1 MYLFEI
7 YMQDQ
12 MEGWVDQFFV
22 IADVSNQVA
31 DNTNLGFTKRI
42 ITESFKVT
50 IGRPF
55 KIVVF
60 DISFLGTAL
69 YRVLKP
75 ILPNNL
81 IETVRIFGDDRKELL
96 EELRSYISD
105 DVIPEFLGGK
115 NKTIE
120 TRDINKRTKEKEY
133 IEPETERSILRNV
146 RSLKNL

>member
-1 MYLFEI
+1 
-7 YMQDQ
+7 MQDQ

-96 EELRSYISD
+96 EEGRFMYYM
-105 DVIPEFLGGK
+105 
-115 NKTIE
+115 
-120 TRDINKRTKEKEY
+120 RR
-133 IEPETERSILRNV
+133 
-146 RSLKNL
+146 